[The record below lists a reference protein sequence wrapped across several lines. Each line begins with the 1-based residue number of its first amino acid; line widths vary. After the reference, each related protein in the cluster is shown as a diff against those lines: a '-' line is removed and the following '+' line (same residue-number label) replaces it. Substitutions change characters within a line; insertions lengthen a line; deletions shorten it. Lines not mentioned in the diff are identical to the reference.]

1 MAGKKDFCQVSIY
14 SLDLEMAD
22 SAFVQE
28 YFNNI
33 SSKMYRLLFLLWA
46 SFFSAQSYRFV
57 YEYKMKPDAAKKDSV
72 ITDYMN
78 LDTDGKKSYFQN
90 GVKYERDSTYNADK
104 SYPALL
110 KSRQYDRNL
119 NYTVEKDYAQK
130 TINFYDKYKTVSIIT
145 SDNEAPKWKIV
156 NDFKKINKMNCQKA
170 VADYKGRKWEAWF
183 SKDFPVSDGPYK
195 FTGLP
200 GLVVSVKDSEN
211 DHVFDLV
218 QIKKIST
225 VTSFIP
231 KNNKQMTHTEYR
243 KLIKNYTFTSADDIA
258 GMNVDSKAG
267 VIGLELKDG
276 YVTKL
281 DYNELKKSGKQMDA
295 LIAKKLRMTNNPIEK
310 D

>member
-1 MAGKKDFCQVSIY
+1 
-14 SLDLEMAD
+14 
-22 SAFVQE
+22 
-28 YFNNI
+28 
-33 SSKMYRLLFLLWA
+33 MYRLLFLLWA

-57 YEYKMKPDAAKKDSV
+57 YEYKMKPDVAKKDSV

>member
-1 MAGKKDFCQVSIY
+1 
-14 SLDLEMAD
+14 
-22 SAFVQE
+22 
-28 YFNNI
+28 
-33 SSKMYRLLFLLWA
+33 MYRLLFLLWA

-57 YEYKMKPDAAKKDSV
+57 YEYKMKPDVAKKDSV

-90 GVKYERDSTYNADK
+90 GVKYERDSIYNADK

-130 TINFYDKYKTVSIIT
+130 TINFYDKYKTVSIVT

-211 DHVFDLV
+211 EHVFDLV

>member
-1 MAGKKDFCQVSIY
+1 
-14 SLDLEMAD
+14 
-22 SAFVQE
+22 
-28 YFNNI
+28 
-33 SSKMYRLLFLLWA
+33 MYRLLFLLWA

-57 YEYKMKPDAAKKDSV
+57 YEYKMKPDVAKKDSV

-90 GVKYERDSTYNADK
+90 GVKYERDSIYNADK

-156 NDFKKINKMNCQKA
+156 NDFKKINKINCQKA

>member
-1 MAGKKDFCQVSIY
+1 
-14 SLDLEMAD
+14 
-22 SAFVQE
+22 
-28 YFNNI
+28 
-33 SSKMYRLLFLLWA
+33 MYRLLFLLWA

-119 NYTVEKDYAQK
+119 NYIVEKDYAQK

-145 SDNEAPKWKIV
+145 SDNEAPKWKIE
-156 NDFKKINKMNCQKA
+156 NDFKKINNMNCQKA

-200 GLVVSVKDSEN
+200 GLVVSVKDNEN
-211 DHVFDLV
+211 NHVFDLI

-231 KNNKQMTHTEYR
+231 KNNKQMTNTEYR
-243 KLIKNYTFTSADDIA
+243 KLIKNYTFTAVDDIA
-258 GMNVDSKAG
+258 GMSVDSKAG

>member
-1 MAGKKDFCQVSIY
+1 
-14 SLDLEMAD
+14 
-22 SAFVQE
+22 
-28 YFNNI
+28 
-33 SSKMYRLLFLLWA
+33 MYRLLFLLWA

-57 YEYKMKPDAAKKDSV
+57 YEYKMKPDAAKKDSMV
-72 ITDYMN
+72 TDYMN
-78 LDTDGKKSYFQN
+78 LDTDGKTSYFRN
-90 GVKYERDSTYNADK
+90 GVKYDRDSIYNADK

-110 KSRQYDRNL
+110 KSKQYDRNL
-119 NYTVEKDYAQK
+119 NYTVEKNYAKK

-156 NDFKKINKMNCQKA
+156 NDFKKINNMNCQKA
-170 VADYKGRKWEAWF
+170 VADYKGRTWEAWF

-200 GLVVSVKDSEN
+200 GLVVSVKDSDN

-231 KNNKQMTHTEYR
+231 KNHKQMTNDEYR
-243 KLIKNYTFTSADDIA
+243 KLIKNYTFNSADDIA
-258 GMNVDSKAG
+258 GMNVDSKTG
-267 VIGLELKDG
+267 VMGLELKDG
-276 YVTKL
+276 YVAKL

>member
-1 MAGKKDFCQVSIY
+1 
-14 SLDLEMAD
+14 
-22 SAFVQE
+22 
-28 YFNNI
+28 
-33 SSKMYRLLFLLWA
+33 MYRLLFLLWA

-72 ITDYMN
+72 IMDYMN

-119 NYTVEKDYAQK
+119 NYTVEKDYAKK

-145 SDNEAPKWKIV
+145 SDNEAPKWNIE
-156 NDFKKINKMNCQKA
+156 NDFKKINNMNCQKA

-183 SKDFPVSDGPYK
+183 SKDFPVNDGPYK
-195 FTGLP
+195 FSGLP

-225 VTSFIP
+225 VTSFVP

-258 GMNVDSKAG
+258 GMNVDSKTG

-295 LIAKKLRMTNNPIEK
+295 LIAKKLMMTNNPIEK

>member
-1 MAGKKDFCQVSIY
+1 
-14 SLDLEMAD
+14 
-22 SAFVQE
+22 
-28 YFNNI
+28 
-33 SSKMYRLLFLLWA
+33 MYRLLFLLWA

-90 GVKYERDSTYNADK
+90 GVKYERDSIYNADK

-156 NDFKKINKMNCQKA
+156 NDFKKINSMNCQKA

-200 GLVVSVKDSEN
+200 GLIVAVKDSEN

-225 VTSFIP
+225 VTFFIP